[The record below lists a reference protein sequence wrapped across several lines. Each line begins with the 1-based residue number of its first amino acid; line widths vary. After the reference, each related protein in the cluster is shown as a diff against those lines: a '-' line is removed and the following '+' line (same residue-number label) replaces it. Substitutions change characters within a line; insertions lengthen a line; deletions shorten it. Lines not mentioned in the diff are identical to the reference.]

1 MKIYQIIENS
11 INYQEKD
18 LNDMIEA
25 LYILTI
31 EYFENQ
37 NESKSKKLV
46 LNQNQGKNL
55 KKSF

>member
-55 KKSF
+55 K